1 MGFLYRRE
9 IPIGIGIILTSVI
22 LIQYFTTNPSI
33 ENVSK
38 EFQLWGVIIAAYA
51 MLLGFLSYVL
61 HHGNQVIKRQS
72 AYSGWALLTAFGTI
86 ILGLLTTTS
95 SASYQFLTSN
105 ILTPLSM
112 AMGSY
117 LGFFICAAA
126 FRSFR
131 ARNLEAAALL
141 FSATVIMLKNI
152 PIGNV
157 IIPGIHG
164 FGNWYND
171 VVAFGGNRGLII
183 VMGVGMIVA
192 GIRQLL
198 GYERGDVGG

>member
-1 MGFLYRRE
+1 
-9 IPIGIGIILTSVI
+9 
-22 LIQYFTTNPSI
+22 
-33 ENVSK
+33 
-38 EFQLWGVIIAAYA
+38 
-51 MLLGFLSYVL
+51 
-61 HHGNQVIKRQS
+61 
-72 AYSGWALLTAFGTI
+72 
-86 ILGLLTTTS
+86 
-95 SASYQFLTSN
+95 
-105 ILTPLSM
+105 M

-131 ARNLEAAALL
+131 ARNLEAAILL

-157 IIPGIHG
+157 IIPGIFS

-198 GYERGDVGG
+198 GFERGEM